1 MKNFEQRKAAILH
14 RSEVRIRR
22 AKQMRR
28 RILTA
33 CVPLVL
39 CVSLWGIYRFQPEP
53 PVIPIET
60 TQLPGSAAG
69 HGEVIT
75 GGTISPVSA
84 PSVQINTPSGST
96 AVAEGAAAERIADV
110 MGTIV
115 SNPEITAAAGSQIPS
130 GSQNPQE
137 DTWRIALEEGNEI
150 RVYLLEGQ
158 VLTDT
163 ASGQTCLLTESQYTL
178 LLQTLEQLTE
188 PEA

>member
-14 RSEVRIRR
+14 RSETRIRR

-28 RILTA
+28 GILTA

-39 CVSLWGIYRFQPEP
+39 CVSLWGIYRLQPEP
-53 PVIPIET
+53 PVVPIET
-60 TQLPGSAAG
+60 TQLPGSTAG

-75 GGTISPVSA
+75 GGTIAPVSA
-84 PSVQINTPSGST
+84 PSVQINTPSGGTS
-96 AVAEGAAAERIADV
+96 VAEGAAAERIADV
-110 MGTIV
+110 ISTIV

-130 GSQNPQE
+130 GSQNSQK
-137 DTWRIALEEGNEI
+137 DTWCIALEEGDGI
-150 RVYLLEGQ
+150 REYLLEGR

-163 ASGQTCLLTESQYTL
+163 ASGQTCLLTESQYAL
-178 LLQTLEQLTE
+178 LLQSLDQLVG